1 MNRTSRMLTIL
12 AGAVV
17 LISTASAQDIVW
29 SKRYGGAFNEGGYA
43 YAPSAGGGYIAVGS
57 TFSYGA
63 GDHDVYLVCTDS
75 LGETLWTRTFGGAL
89 ADYGHDIVLTAD
101 SGYII
106 VGTTLSSGHGKEDLY
121 LLRVNR
127 YGDLLWSKTY
137 GGAQTDEGWS
147 VRPTLDNGY
156 ILCGTTASSG
166 AGYGDLWLFKMNA
179 NGDSV
184 WAKTFGGAGGESGF
198 AARQT
203 PDGGYIAVGC
213 TGSFGE
219 GYSSVY
225 VVKTSGTGDS
235 LWARSYGGAKADV
248 GYSIENTL
256 DLGFVIAG
264 STASYGLG
272 YSDAYII
279 KLDGSGTLEW
289 QNTFGGI
296 KDDRAFAICLTADG
310 GYVLAGTTESF
321 GAGGADQYIVKVDPL
336 GYSTWSKTY
345 GGNQADYCRA
355 IGAGQSGRL
364 VLAGYSYSSS
374 SGGSDLLLTT
384 VSIENV
390 TDVYEPEQT
399 PLPSGYTLA
408 QNYPNPFNLSTHISF
423 SIPRRSRVELS
434 IYNIL
439 GQLVKSFAPENLPA
453 GTFTVEWDGNAD
465 NGRTLASGIYF
476 YRLIAADFVA
486 TRKMV
491 LLK

>member
-1 MNRTSRMLTIL
+1 MILTSRMLSIL

-43 YAPSAGGGYIAVGS
+43 YAPSSGGGYAAVGS

-63 GDHDVYLVCTDS
+63 GDHDVYLICTDS
-75 LGETLWTRTFGGAL
+75 LGEILWTRTFGGAL
-89 ADYGHDIVLTAD
+89 ADYGHDILLTSD
-101 SGYII
+101 SGYVI
-106 VGTTLSSGHGKEDLY
+106 VGTTLSSGRGKEDLY
-121 LLRVNR
+121 LIRTNR

-147 VRPTLDNGY
+147 IRSTRDNGY

-166 AGYGDLWLFKMNA
+166 AGYGDLWLIKVNA
-179 NGDSV
+179 SGDSV

-198 AARQT
+198 AVRET
-203 PDGGYIAVGC
+203 PDGGFVAAGC

-219 GYSSVY
+219 GYSSIY
-225 VVKTSGTGDS
+225 VVRVSGAGDS
-235 LWARSYGGAKADV
+235 LWARNYGGARADV

-272 YSDAYII
+272 YSDAYVV
-279 KLDGSGTLEW
+279 KLDGFGTLEW
-289 QNTFGGI
+289 QNTFGGT
-296 KDDRAFAICLTADG
+296 KDDRAYSICLTADG
-310 GYVLAGTTESF
+310 GYLLAGTTESF
-321 GAGGADQYIVKVDPL
+321 GAGGSDQYIVKVDPL
-336 GYSTWSKTY
+336 GYSTWSKTF
-345 GGNQADYCRA
+345 GGNQADYCRSVGVNPA
-355 IGAGQSGRL
+355 GRL

-384 VSIENV
+384 VSTENA
-390 TDVYEPEQT
+390 TDVYEPERA
-399 PLPSGYTLA
+399 PLPSGFTLA

-423 SIPRRSRVELS
+423 TVPRRSRVELS

-439 GQLVKSFAPENLPA
+439 GQLVKSYDPEVLPA

-465 NGRTLASGIYF
+465 DGCTLASGIYF
-476 YRLIAADFVA
+476 YRLVATDFVA
-486 TRKMV
+486 TRKMA